1 MSLHSLIYHNNGG
14 INCPNDLIQI
24 MDVGNQLYS
33 RLAQSAD
40 QTFLLLAELPSM
52 LIVFR
57 IHTAYQVSYRESY
70 TGNVHGN
77 SAIEGYHYCMSLLG
91 AFESLIYF
99 GSKMHCCWN
108 LLL

>member
-1 MSLHSLIYHNNGG
+1 MSLSSLIYHNNGG

-33 RLAQSAD
+33 RLAHSAD
-40 QTFLLLAELPSM
+40 QSFLLLAELPSM
-52 LIVFR
+52 LIVF
-57 IHTAYQVSYRESY
+57 HTENQVSYSESY